1 MCGFVGFR
9 ITQDFHHFAASL
21 KAATD
26 SLRHRGP
33 DDAGIF
39 FDDLHGVGL
48 GHRRLSIIDLSP
60 TGSQPMESN
69 DGNLVIVFNGE
80 VYNFLDIRRDLVRLG
95 HAFMGTSD
103 TEVVLAAYAQWGED
117 CLERFNGMFSLA
129 IWDRRK
135 GHLFLARDRLG
146 IKPLYYSFTEKG
158 LLFGSE
164 LKALMAM
171 NGFARRIDPDAFSLY
186 LHYQYIPAPRTIFFD
201 TFKLEPGHFLLYD
214 GNQVSKKRWWT
225 PTENRPAND
234 PVETIDKED
243 ALRRLDSLLT
253 RVVSDHLI
261 SDVPLG
267 ALLSGGVDSSIVVAM
282 MQKVSDSP
290 VRTFSIG
297 FTEQGFN
304 EAPWARKV
312 ADHLGTAHTELY
324 VSPQDALH
332 TIDRLA
338 EIYDE
343 PFADSS
349 AVPTFLVS
357 KLTRDQVT
365 VALSGDGGDE
375 QFAGYVRYWMTDTMT
390 RTMNWIPTG
399 TRKFVKQVL
408 GMIPASKTARYYDRI
423 RHLLPRRF
431 QVANF
436 PDKWE
441 KLINQLGYADLSD
454 LYRMTVSIWSKEAVL
469 QLTGRPVPSGTFE
482 NAFMA
487 PSHRCVMDRLMMVD
501 RQTYLPDAMLTK
513 VDRAS
518 MAASLE
524 VRVPLLDHRV
534 VEFTSRLPVSL
545 KYRSGKGKY
554 LLMELLTRYVPRHL
568 VERPKMGFGVPIAQ
582 WFRNELQELLHDYL
596 STDRLKAEGRLD
608 ADVVRQILKEHQQ
621 GTKDHHH
628 RLWSLL
634 MWEMWRD
641 RWQMG

>member
-9 ITQDFHHFAASL
+9 ATQDFHQFAASL
-21 KAATD
+21 QAATD
-26 SLRHRGP
+26 SIRHRGP
-33 DDAGIF
+33 DDSGIF

-60 TGSQPMESN
+60 TGRQPMESE

-80 VYNFLDIRRDLVRLG
+80 VYNFLDIRQDLVRLG
-95 HAFMGTSD
+95 YNFKGNSD
-103 TEVVLAAYAQWGED
+103 TEVVLAAYSQWGKD

-129 IWDRRK
+129 IWDRNER
-135 GHLFLARDRLG
+135 HLFLARDRLG
-146 IKPLYYSFTEKG
+146 IKPLYYSHTKKG
-158 LLFGSE
+158 MFFGSE
-164 LKALMAM
+164 LKALMAL
-171 NGFARRIDPDAFSLY
+171 NGFERRIDPDAFSLY

-201 TFKLEPGHFLLYD
+201 TFKLEPGHFLIYD
-214 GNQVSKKRWWT
+214 GMKITKSRWWT
-225 PTENRPAND
+225 PMVRHPSTD
-234 PVETIDKED
+234 PIGMIPKED
-243 ALRRLDSLLT
+243 ALRQLDSLLT
-253 RVVSDHLI
+253 RVVADHLI

-282 MQKVSDSP
+282 MQKVSNRP

-297 FTEQGFN
+297 FNEQGFN

-312 ADHLGTAHTELY
+312 AEHLGTEHTELY
-324 VSPQDALH
+324 VSPKDALH
-332 TIDRLA
+332 AIGQLP

-349 AVPTFLVS
+349 AIPTLLVS

-375 QFAGYVRYWMTDTMT
+375 QFAGYVRYWMTDAMESG
-390 RTMNWIPTG
+390 MKWFPAG
-399 TRKFVKQVL
+399 TKKLLKQVL
-408 GMIPASKTARYYDRI
+408 GIVPASKISYYYDRL
-423 RHLLPRRF
+423 RHLLPQRF

-441 KLINQLGYADLSD
+441 KLINQLGSADLSE
-454 LYRMTVSIWSKEAVL
+454 LYRTTVSVWDKESVF
-469 QLTGRPVPSGTFE
+469 QLTGRPVPFSAFE
-482 NAFMA
+482 QTFMA
-487 PSHRCVMDRLMMVD
+487 STHQCVMDRLMMVD

-534 VEFTSRLPVSL
+534 VEFTSRLPISL
-545 KYRSGKGKY
+545 KYRNGKGKY

-582 WFRNELQELLHDYL
+582 WFRSELQELLHDYL
-596 STDRLKAEGRLD
+596 SLDRLKAEGRLK
-608 ADVVRQILKEHQQ
+608 ADVVHQIVKEHQQ
-621 GTKDHHH
+621 GIKDHHH
-628 RLWSLL
+628 RLWALL
-634 MWEMWRD
+634 IWEMWRD
-641 RWQMG
+641 RWR